1 MSHEHSS
8 PTAASQR
15 LEAFASFSSSA
26 HGHERRG
33 RAASR
38 FSTLLLAVF
47 FSALLMA
54 LTCGVNV
61 YRKVSD
67 IQTANSSMREGLE
80 LIQNLVRSNDASE
93 SIAFGDGPEGRSL
106 VIVQHL
112 DSGTYETRV
121 YLHEGRIV
129 QEYSLAGSAYTPDKA
144 SVICSSNTFS
154 FSYEDGLLS
163 VSTDQGTA
171 EIALRSLQGGA

>member
-1 MSHEHSS
+1 MSHDHPS

-15 LEAFASFSSSA
+15 LEAFASFSSSS
-26 HGHERRG
+26 HDHKSRSRS
-33 RAASR
+33 ASR

-67 IQTANSSMREGLE
+67 IQTANGSMREGLE
-80 LIQNLVRSNDASE
+80 LIQNLVRSNDANE
-93 SIAFGDGPEGRSL
+93 SIAFGEGPEGRSL

-121 YLHEGRIV
+121 YLYEGHIV

-144 SVICSSNTFS
+144 SVICTSDTFS
-154 FSYEDGLLS
+154 FSYKAGLLS